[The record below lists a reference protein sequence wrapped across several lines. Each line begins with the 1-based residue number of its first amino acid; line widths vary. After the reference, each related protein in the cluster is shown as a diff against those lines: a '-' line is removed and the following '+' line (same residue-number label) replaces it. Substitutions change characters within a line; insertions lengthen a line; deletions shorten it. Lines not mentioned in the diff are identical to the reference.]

1 MERTPLPDEPPRH
14 EQVMRVSNVELF
26 FELVFVYAITQL
38 TLLVEGA
45 HEPLGFV
52 KTLLVL
58 ILIWWMYAGFV
69 WLTNA
74 AGTTPMMRVVLI
86 AGMGGFLVMG
96 AAIPRIFTGDG
107 LAFGLAY
114 LFVVVLHLA
123 AFWVQGGKAVSKAV
137 LGLAPFNLGAAA
149 LVIAAG
155 LVDPS
160 WGWMLLAAGVA
171 PFIIATLSRRERG
184 FPMNPGHFVD
194 RHAGVMII
202 ALGET
207 VAGIGSGAALRPLDL
222 PTVGAIALSLV
233 CIAGVWWV
241 YFSRDHERA
250 EKALQAASQENRAK
264 MAVRAYWYPF
274 IGMLFAVVLIATGIQ
289 HMVAFPAEP
298 AGNAAW
304 LIGGGMALYLA
315 GSSLFRWLVGTRK
328 VASRLLAGAAALVLG
343 GAGAAVPSLVWL
355 AGAAAAALLLIA
367 LEERMERRAEALP
380 PRGAV
385 TTAALDPTKPH

>member
-1 MERTPLPDEPPRH
+1 MPDEPPRP

-38 TLLVEGA
+38 TLLVETA
-45 HEPLGFV
+45 HEPLDFA
-52 KTLLVL
+52 KTLFVL

-74 AGTTPMMRVVLI
+74 AGTTPMMRLVLI

-114 LFVVVLHLA
+114 LFVVVLHLGE
-123 AFWVQGGKAVSKAV
+123 FWVQGGKAVSKAV
-137 LGLAPFNLGAAA
+137 MGLAPFNVGAAV

-207 VAGIGSGAALRPLDL
+207 VAGIGSGAAGHALDA
-222 PTVGAIALSLV
+222 PTVAAIAFSLV

-250 EKALQAASQENRAK
+250 QKALQEASMENRAK

-289 HMVAFPAEP
+289 HMVAHPEEP
-298 AGNAAW
+298 AGDAAL
-304 LIGGGMALYLA
+304 LIGGGIALYLA
-315 GSSLFRWLVGTRK
+315 GSSLFRWLVGVRK
-328 VASRLLAGAAALVLG
+328 VGTRLLAGAVALAL
-343 GAGAAVPSLVWL
+343 
-355 AGAAAAALLLIA
+355 GAAAASVPALAWLGGASATAVVLIA
-367 LEERMERRAEALP
+367 LEERMERRALVVP
-380 PRGAV
+380 
-385 TTAALDPTKPH
+385 